1 MNEIGFDFDNHD
13 LGIDGSPDDVAV
25 ECDECGEEI
34 VEDVTEYL
42 VDGERVCKEC
52 FDEISKV
59 GGFDCV
65 ERVIDPM
72 CKCGFPKHSHHR
84 YSNICPVL
92 VRGMLSMFQKG
103 ETE

>member
-1 MNEIGFDFDNHD
+1 MTHLGFDFDDHD
-13 LGIDGSPDDVAV
+13 LGIDGPLDDAIV

-34 VEDVTEYL
+34 VDDVIEYL

-52 FDEISKV
+52 FEEIGKV

-65 ERVIDPM
+65 ARVIDPM
-72 CKCGFPKHSHHR
+72 CKCGFALHSHHR

-92 VRGMLSMFQKG
+92 VKGMLSMFQEVK
-103 ETE
+103 